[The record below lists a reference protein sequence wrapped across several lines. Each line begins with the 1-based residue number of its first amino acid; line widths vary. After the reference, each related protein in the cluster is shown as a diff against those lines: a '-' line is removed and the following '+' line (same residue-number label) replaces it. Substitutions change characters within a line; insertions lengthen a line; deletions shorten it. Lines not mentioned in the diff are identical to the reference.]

1 MLKKILLVEMDEK
14 ELKENAERYCEL
26 LIVYDNMLQI
36 FEKVT
41 QKITETKKELVYLEG
56 VLQENGAVIKDVEIE
71 K

>member
-1 MLKKILLVEMDEK
+1 MNEK

-26 LIVYDNMLQI
+26 LMVYDNMLQI

>member
-1 MLKKILLVEMDEK
+1 MDEK

-26 LIVYDNMLQI
+26 LIVYDNMLQVL
-36 FEKVT
+36 EKVT
-41 QKITETKKELVYLEG
+41 QKITETKKDLVYLEG